1 MNSFDRR
8 LVSAVIPI
16 AAYAFVGIEIVSA
29 AAIEVQRPQINL
41 PAAANWIAP
50 VTSLLYLLLL
60 LTFCFNVHW
69 RDPNLPPF
77 YGIAS
82 KESQNVLQRKD
93 PDYAS
98 TPGPTIKS
106 VLVIAAEKA
115 GMPNLGGFLMAAL
128 IFAAYNTALIA
139 LYVASRT
146 IHGITRDMVSNSDY
160 KIKNWIAYLGVTNRQ
175 RVPSVAIVAS
185 AALFGSW
192 LPALHF
198 VRAYP
203 TISDV
208 SFQITL

>member
-1 MNSFDRR
+1 M
-8 LVSAVIPI
+8 
-16 AAYAFVGIEIVSA
+16 
-29 AAIEVQRPQINL
+29 NL

-69 RDPNLPPF
+69 RNPDLPPF
-77 YGIAS
+77 YGIS
-82 KESQNVLQRKD
+82 SGESQNALQRKD
-93 PDYAS
+93 PDY
-98 TPGPTIKS
+98 TPTSGPTIKS

-128 IFAAYNTALIA
+128 IFATYNTALVA

-146 IHGITRDMVSNSDY
+146 IHGITRDMVFESDY
-160 KIKNWIAYLGVTNRQ
+160 SIKNWIAYLGVTNRQ

-198 VRAYP
+198 ARAHP

-208 SFQITL
+208 GFKLPCGGSELMER